1 LTRRSRFPGRHIETP
16 TVAGDQPRR
25 HTEHISEID
34 LSMFVVKCPKCGGRS
49 KAYSDHAGRHGE
61 CPHCKR
67 KILIVAEEGEAPDES
82 LRAIQPERRS
92 SQPRRTSRQR
102 LPDTS
107 PSALLAASLAVVATW
122 LFFKFGEGLF
132 STSWWQP
139 LWATLRSCGWIGNVE
154 VWLFFWG
161 LFLAGRKTT
170 LWLRQRR
177 YLRRQVFPENITNG
191 AKIRVANVDEC
202 LQHVERMAHRPRR
215 SILLN
220 RVCLA
225 LEHLRLTG
233 HVGEVRGALT
243 GQSAIDANLLDSS
256 YTVLR
261 FLVWVIPIV
270 GFIGTV
276 IGIGV
281 AVNEFAGFIPEVAA
295 VEEAMT
301 NLREGLGQV
310 TSGLGTAFNTTLV
323 ALCLAAPLMLVTSSL
338 RKLEERLLAEI
349 DHFSNH
355 HLLGAFDNEEAP
367 RSSSGTKQQ
376 AQTSGK
382 G

>member
-1 LTRRSRFPGRHIETP
+1 
-16 TVAGDQPRR
+16 
-25 HTEHISEID
+25 
-34 LSMFVVKCPKCGGRS
+34 MFVVKCPKCEKQS
-49 KAYSDHAGRHGE
+49 KAFPDHAGRHGK
-61 CPHCKR
+61 CPHCNK
-67 KILIVAEEGEAPDES
+67 KILIVAEEGVAPDES
-82 LRAIQPERRS
+82 LEAIQPEKRS
-92 SQPRRTSRQR
+92 RPTKRGDRQP

-107 PSALLAASLAVVATW
+107 PLASMAAVLAVLATW
-122 LFFKFGEGLF
+122 IFFKYGEGLF
-132 STSWWQP
+132 SASWWQP
-139 LWATLRSCGWIGNVE
+139 LWTTLESCSWVGKVE
-154 VWLFFWG
+154 VGLFFWG
-161 LFLAGRKTT
+161 IILAGWKAT
-170 LWLRQRR
+170 LWFRQRR
-177 YLRRQVFPENITNG
+177 YLGWQVFPENITDG
-191 AKIRVANVDEC
+191 AKIQVTNVDEC
-202 LQHVERMAHRPRR
+202 LEHVEQMAREPRR

-225 LEHLRLTG
+225 LQHLRLTRN
-233 HVGEVRGALT
+233 VGEVRGALT

-281 AVNEFAGFIPEVAA
+281 AVNEFANFIPDVAA

-323 ALCLAAPLMLVTSSL
+323 ALCLAAPLMLITSSL

-355 HLLGAFDNEEAP
+355 HLLGAFDNKAD
-367 RSSSGTKQQ
+367 SSPAKSRV
-376 AQTSGK
+376 
-382 G
+382 